1 MPMTKEEIE
10 EFEERIRGDLERD
23 YDPDD
28 YKGLLKEYE
37 KSCPGGFDEIKI
49 KIGTIMADQV
59 AVVGSN
65 RIYQK
70 IHESFLEE
78 KVEPLFVKEQFDLY
92 IWRAN
97 FFRTNFPNQVFGD
110 VVSNWWTAGSD
121 DSHFFDTLPFNITKH
136 FDRVVTLACIP
147 PYNHPHGKVW
157 FDNDGDGDRINNLY
171 DLDSLD
177 FLEEEGFGYSDAA
190 HRIVAACQTGPLK
203 LEHLA
208 MKKVLEYQI
217 PLDEVPKE
225 VKVRVAVGMFDGTE
239 DIPDYISN
247 EGREAFEDLRREFG
261 FTD

>member
-92 IWRAN
+92 SWRAN

-157 FDNDGDGDRINNLY
+157 FDNDGDGDRINDLY
-171 DLDSLD
+171 DMDSLD